1 MVLLSHFFIL
11 SLTYSTLN
19 IDNNNNNTTS
29 KSPTTLNKQPDLA
42 NDHPSIQPN
51 ERTDSYMLRIKA
63 IEAVLMPHTSIS
75 TTPKTHPLAAECDA
89 RKRERVS
96 MKIKTGKKSLT
107 LTIKNSLLL
116 EH

>member
-89 RKRERVS
+89 MKRESEYENKNR
-96 MKIKTGKKSLT
+96 KKSLP